1 MFYPTRS
8 LVRGRTVAMVNAFW
22 CDACGDGYQA
32 AEPGCPK
39 CGVEAKTVAEPSVV
53 EPENNANAHLA
64 CGALVVIA
72 GLFGGGGLVLGFF
85 IWG

>member
-1 MFYPTRS
+1 MRVVTVTRLRS
-8 LVRGRTVAMVNAFW
+8 RVVLSAGSR
-22 CDACGDGYQA
+22 Q
-32 AEPGCPK
+32 
-39 CGVEAKTVAEPSVV
+39 TVAEPSAVEPIEPV
-53 EPENNANAHLA
+53 EPENNAHLA